1 MSSLLEQAI
10 IDAAALKEAA
20 IKNAES
26 AILNKYSTDIKEAV
40 ESLLEQDE
48 DLALGPLGAE
58 DEMELSSSLEDSIP
72 LAGAPPTSTD
82 EQEIVLSMEELKD
95 MAEALSD
102 AEEDLM
108 GEPTPH
114 ENLVD
119 DAQGLAP
126 PSSKEAETS
135 SVPVEVTLEEEIDL
149 EDIDEILEEL
159 IVDIAPQKSGWA
171 GTPEDIMDHKEKMAL
186 AQRSATVALQQ
197 AKELTQAGERLKEA
211 NRDLKAKNTK
221 MLKALQI
228 LKESF
233 NKVNLSNARLVYTN
247 RVLTDNSLNE
257 RQKKKIVEAL
267 SKSDSIEEAKVIF
280 ETLKSAV
287 GSVTGKARPQS
298 LRETIERPS
307 ATLPRRAARI
317 TESPE
322 TDRMQILAGI
332 KTNNKG
338 DFN

>member
-40 ESLLEQDE
+40 ESLLEQDDE
-48 DLALGPLGAE
+48 LAFGALGAE
-58 DEMELSSSLEDSIP
+58 GEMELSTSLEDSIP
-72 LAGAPPTSTD
+72 LAGAPPESID

-95 MAEALSD
+95 MAEALAD
-102 AEEDLM
+102 AEGDLI
-108 GEPTPH
+108 GEPSPH

-119 DAQGLAP
+119 DMQGTEP

-135 SVPVEVTLEEEIDL
+135 SVPVDVTLEEEIDL
-149 EDIDEILEEL
+149 EDLDEILEEL
-159 IVDIAPQKSGWA
+159 IVDIVPEKSGWA
-171 GTPEDIMDHKEKMAL
+171 GTPEPIMNYKEEMAL
-186 AQRSATVALQQ
+186 AQRSGTEAL
-197 AKELTQAGERLKEA
+197 AKAKALTQAGERLREA
-211 NRDLKAKNTK
+211 NRDLKSKNTK
-221 MLKALQI
+221 LIKALQI

-247 RVLTDNSLNE
+247 QVLTDNSLNE

-298 LRETIERPS
+298 LREHLERPS
-307 ATLPRRAARI
+307 ATLPRRAVRSV
-317 TESPE
+317 ESPE
-322 TDRMQILAGI
+322 ADRMQILAGI
-332 KTNNKG
+332 KTNK
-338 DFN
+338 